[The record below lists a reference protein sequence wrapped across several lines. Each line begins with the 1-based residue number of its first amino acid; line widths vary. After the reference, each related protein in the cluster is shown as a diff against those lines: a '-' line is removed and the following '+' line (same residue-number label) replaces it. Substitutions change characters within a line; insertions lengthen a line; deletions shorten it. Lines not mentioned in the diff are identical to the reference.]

1 MSSGVPITEKAMEKP
16 LCSDRLYGLLL
27 MKSAAL
33 ISLRDLYQ
41 LTRVPSSIKEIL
53 VKEMYYLMIIIM
65 QKINLL

>member
-53 VKEMYYLMIIIM
+53 VKEVKYLLIIM
-65 QKINLL
+65 LRISLL

>member
-53 VKEMYYLMIIIM
+53 VKEE
-65 QKINLL
+65 